1 MNYDHKFNDQSK
13 IRPCVEI
20 SPELTGIYHDSVC
33 VESTLWIPTNQY
45 RMRVKLMHGECPTS
59 LEIL

>member
-33 VESTLWIPTNQY
+33 VESTLDSNKPISNACEADAW
-45 RMRVKLMHGECPTS
+45 
-59 LEIL
+59 